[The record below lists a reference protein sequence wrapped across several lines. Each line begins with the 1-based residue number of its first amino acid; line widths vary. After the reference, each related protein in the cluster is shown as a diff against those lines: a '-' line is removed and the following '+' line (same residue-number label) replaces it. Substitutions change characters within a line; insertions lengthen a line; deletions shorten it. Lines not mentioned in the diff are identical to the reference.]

1 MSDETASY
9 AVSEANSR
17 GRKFAES
24 PHPYRNAFE
33 RDRDRIIH
41 CDAFRRLAGKTQ
53 VFAPGLDDNYRS
65 RFSHSIEVSQIGR
78 TLARVLGL
86 NETLTEAICLAHDL
100 GHSPFGHAG
109 ETVLNRLAASFGGFE
124 HNRQSLRIVDLLE
137 HPYADFAG
145 LNLMYE
151 TRLGLA
157 KHRSPYDEPSQN
169 EFNEPCCCLEGQA
182 ADIADRIAYNC
193 HDLEDAM
200 RGGMFMAEQLDD
212 LQIAAEAAQKINA
225 DAIEDGSIRRT
236 RISKAIIDTLVSDVI
251 ETSRKNMVAAK
262 VKSLADV
269 YAGGKNLIM
278 LSDDAQA
285 KLVVFE
291 RFLMDKVYMHPSLRE
306 AQKQVGVWLEGL
318 FGLFKEKPELMPIH
332 YQKLI
337 EQEGLERTAI
347 DYIAGMT
354 DRFCIRTFEAQG
366 QK

>member
-1 MSDETASY
+1 MSDENASY
-9 AVSEANSR
+9 AVSETTSR
-17 GRKFAES
+17 GRKFAER

-78 TLARVLGL
+78 TIARVLGL
-86 NETLTEAICLAHDL
+86 NEILTEAICLAHDL

-109 ETVLNRLAASFGGFE
+109 ETVLNRLAAPFGGFE

-137 HPYADFAG
+137 HPYVDFAG

-157 KHRSPYDEPSQN
+157 KHESPYDEPSES
-169 EFNEPCCCLEGQA
+169 EFVEQCCSLEGQTT
-182 ADIADRIAYNC
+182 DVADRVAYNC

-200 RGGMFMAEQLDD
+200 RAGMIQARQLSD
-212 LQIAAEAAQKINA
+212 LEIAAEAAERINA
-225 DAIEDGSIRRT
+225 EAIEDSSIRRT
-236 RISKAIIDTLVSDVI
+236 RIAKAIIDTLVSDAI
-251 ETSRKNMVAAK
+251 ETSRKNIANTK
-262 VKSLADV
+262 IKTFADV
-269 YAGGKNLIM
+269 YALGKNLIV
-278 LSDDAQA
+278 LSTGAEA
-285 KLVVFE
+285 KLIAFE
-291 RFLMDKVYMHPSLRE
+291 KFLMDNVYMHPSLQT
-306 AQKQVGVWLEGL
+306 AKKQVAVWLERL
-318 FGLFKEKPELMPIH
+318 FDLFKQRPELMPVH

-337 EQEGLERTAI
+337 EQEGLERTVI

-354 DRFCIRTFEAQG
+354 DSFCIRTVEAQ
-366 QK
+366 K